1 VKVAPRC
8 NRLLKSAGVGV
19 STPTAVPVA
28 PCSWASYTPVYPFT
42 TITAS
47 ALAMLIA
54 TFPLWSL

>member
-28 PCSWASYTPVYPFT
+28 PCGWASYTPVYPFT
-42 TITAS
+42 TINAS
-47 ALAMLIA
+47 ALPIA
-54 TFPLWSL
+54 SETVPAASS